1 MNNFKLLILSLVF
14 FCSLSFSIVVIN
26 DLTPSQTLEQTKFV
40 LYGQNG
46 YSGYVNV
53 NSSVGAHM
61 YFIFYESEKRDT
73 NAPVVLWLQGG
84 PGCSDEGGMLG
95 ENGPQLLDNDG
106 NIYNNPYNWNKNTA
120 LLYVDNPVGS
130 GFSFVDKSNGYATT
144 ETTVANELYTLLSIF
159 FEKIEK
165 YTGNDLYIFGES
177 YAGKYI
183 PAIGSKIIKSGNK
196 LNLKGI
202 GIGDGLTDPINQIPS
217 YSEYAY
223 ATGLIDL
230 KQKKAIEVKQATAVE
245 SIKNG
250 EYVTAADQLLDIS
263 STIGKLSGLDVY
275 DIINKSSPSETALR
289 KFMNSPAIQKTF
301 KVDMKWTD
309 CSSAPA
315 NGLYADIARTI
326 VPNVVTILNSGCKVI
341 LYNGQYDLMINLIGA
356 DTWIRKMNWKY
367 SDEFCK
373 AERSVWKVDNNV
385 AGYVTNYKNLWQVV
399 VRGAGHMVPYYVPKN
414 SLDMLTR
421 FIINQP
427 FGE

>member
-14 FCSLSFSIVVIN
+14 FCSFSFSIVVIN
-26 DLTPSQTLEQTKFV
+26 DLTPSQTLEQTKFA

-53 NSSVGAHM
+53 NTSVGAHM

-73 NAPVVLWLQGG
+73 NAPVVLWLQ
-84 PGCSDEGGMLG
+84 MLG

-106 NIYNNPYNWNKNTA
+106 NIHDNPYSWNKNTA

-144 ETTVANELYTLLSIF
+144 ETTVANELYALLSVF
-159 FEKIEK
+159 FEKFEK

-183 PAIGSKIIKSGNK
+183 PAIGSKIIKEGNK
-196 LNLKGI
+196 LNLQGV
-202 GIGDGLTDPINQIPS
+202 GIGDGITDPINQIPS

-230 KQKKAIEVKQATAVE
+230 NQKKMIEAKQATAVE

-250 EYVTAADQLLDIS
+250 KFATAADQLSDIT
-263 STIGKLSGLDVY
+263 STIGKLSGLDIY
-275 DIINKSSPSETALR
+275 DIVNKTSPSFAVLSD
-289 KFMNSPAIQKTF
+289 FMNKPAVQKTF
-301 KVDMKWTD
+301 KVDIEWSA
-309 CSSAPA
+309 CSSAPS
-315 NGLYADIARTI
+315 NGLHADITRTI

-341 LYNGQYDLMINLIGA
+341 LYNGQFDLIINLIGA
-356 DTWIRKMNWKY
+356 DTWIRKMEWNY

-373 AERSVWKVDNNV
+373 AERSVWKVDNKV
-385 AGYVTNYKNLWQVV
+385 AGYVTNYKNLWQAMI
-399 VRGAGHMVPYYVPKN
+399 RGAGHMVPYYVPKN

-421 FIINQP
+421 FINNQP
-427 FGE
+427 FAEQ